1 MPSAKKMHE
10 TDKDKKSEKF
20 ISGRHQEIPVDPAKE
35 FHRTTLAAG
44 AVVWRGDPAN
54 PEIALIHRPHYD
66 DWSLPKGKVDPGESL
81 PTTAAREIEE
91 ETGFHVRLGKLI
103 GKVTYP
109 VQGRT
114 KVVYY
119 WAAFYL
125 SGTYTPNDETDELRW
140 VPIDQAQQLLS
151 YDVDN
156 DVVAKAQKRLQLAP
170 TTRLLYVRHAHA
182 HDRKKWEGDD
192 NLRPLDK
199 KGRRQAEMLVPMLA
213 AYHPTAI
220 YSARPH
226 RCQQT
231 AAPLADELGK
241 DIAINKDFGD
251 EVWEKNPAAAKKAF
265 RRVVED
271 GGVPV
276 IISQGQ
282 TIPGIIEDLAQ
293 QFLKKPQEELKFKK
307 ASVWVLSFNN
317 GELTGAD
324 YLPSPLPVR

>member
-35 FHRTTLAAG
+35 FPRTTLAAG

-156 DVVAKAQKRLQLAP
+156 DVVSKAQKRLQLAP

-199 KGRRQAEMLVPMLA
+199 KGRHQAEMLVPMLA

-251 EVWEKNPAAAKKAF
+251 EAWEKNPAAGKKAF

-282 TIPGIIEDLAQ
+282 TIPGIIEDLAPR
-293 QFLKKPQEELKFKK
+293 FLKKPQEELKFKK

>member
-35 FHRTTLAAG
+35 FPRTTLAAG

-156 DVVAKAQKRLQLAP
+156 DVVSKAQKRLQLAP

-251 EVWEKNPAAAKKAF
+251 EAWEKNPAAAKKAF

-282 TIPGIIEDLAQ
+282 TIPGIIEDLAP
-293 QFLKKPQEELKFKK
+293 QFLKKPQEELKFEK

>member
-1 MPSAKKMHE
+1 M
-10 TDKDKKSEKF
+10 
-20 ISGRHQEIPVDPAKE
+20 
-35 FHRTTLAAG
+35 
-44 AVVWRGDPAN
+44 
-54 PEIALIHRPHYD
+54 
-66 DWSLPKGKVDPGESL
+66 DPGESL

-156 DVVAKAQKRLQLAP
+156 DVVSKAQKRLQLAP

-231 AAPLADELGK
+231 AAPIADELGK

-251 EVWEKNPAAAKKAF
+251 EAWEKNPAAAKKAF

-282 TIPGIIEDLAQ
+282 TIPGIIEDLAP

>member
-1 MPSAKKMHE
+1 MPNIKKMHE
-10 TDKDKKSEKF
+10 TDKDQQHEEF

-44 AVVWRGDPAN
+44 AVIWRGSPQD

-81 PTTAAREIEE
+81 PTTAAREILE
-91 ETGFHVRLGKLI
+91 ETGFSVRLGKLI

-119 WAAFYL
+119 WVAKYL
-125 SGTYTPNDETDELRW
+125 GGTYSANSETDELRW
-140 VPIDQAQQLLS
+140 LPIDEAQDLLS
-151 YDVDN
+151 YDVDTA
-156 DVVAKAQKRLQLAP
+156 VVAKAAKRLRIAP
-170 TTRLLYVRHAHA
+170 ATRVLYVRHARA
-182 HDRKKWEGDD
+182 HERGSWQGDD

-199 KGRRQAEMLVPMLA
+199 KGRRQAEMLVPMLS
-213 AYHPTAI
+213 AYQPTAI
-220 YSARPH
+220 HSALPQ

-241 DIAINKDFGD
+241 DISINKNFGD
-251 EVWEKNPAAAKKAF
+251 EAWENDPEAAKKAF
-265 RRVVED
+265 RRVVND

-276 IISQGQ
+276 IVSQGE
-282 TIPGIIEDLAQ
+282 TIPGIIEDLAPK
-293 QFLKKPQEELKFKK
+293 FLKKPVDKLKFKK

-324 YLPSPLPVR
+324 YLASPLPVR

>member
-35 FHRTTLAAG
+35 FPRTTLAAG

-156 DVVAKAQKRLQLAP
+156 DVVSKAQKRLQLAP

-231 AAPLADELGK
+231 AARLADELGK

-251 EVWEKNPAAAKKAF
+251 EAWEKNPAAAKKAF

-282 TIPGIIEDLAQ
+282 TIPGIIEDLAP
-293 QFLKKPQEELKFKK
+293 QFLKKPQEELQFKK

>member
-20 ISGRHQEIPVDPAKE
+20 ISGRHQEIPVEPAKE
-35 FHRTTLAAG
+35 FPRTTLAAG
-44 AVVWRGDPAN
+44 AVVWRGEPAN

-125 SGTYTPNDETDELRW
+125 NGTYTPNDETDELRW
-140 VPIDQAQQLLS
+140 VPIGQAQQLLS
-151 YDVDN
+151 YDVDT

-170 TTRLLYVRHAHA
+170 TTRVLYVRHAHA

-265 RRVVED
+265 LRVVKD

-282 TIPGIIEDLAQ
+282 TIPGIIEDLAP

>member
-10 TDKDKKSEKF
+10 TDKDKESEKF

-35 FHRTTLAAG
+35 FPRTTLAAG

-119 WAAFYL
+119 WAALYL
-125 SGTYTPNDETDELRW
+125 SGTYRPNDETDELRW
-140 VPIDQAQQLLS
+140 VPIDQAQELLS

-170 TTRLLYVRHAHA
+170 TTRVLYVRHAHA

-251 EVWEKNPAAAKKAF
+251 EAWEKNPAAAKKAF

-282 TIPGIIEDLAQ
+282 TIPGIIEDLAPR
-293 QFLKKPQEELKFKK
+293 FLKKPQEELKFKK

>member
-35 FHRTTLAAG
+35 FPRTTLAAG

-156 DVVAKAQKRLQLAP
+156 DVVSKAQKRLQLAP

-199 KGRRQAEMLVPMLA
+199 KGRRQAEMLVPMLGA
-213 AYHPTAI
+213 FHPTAI

-282 TIPGIIEDLAQ
+282 TIPGIIEDLAPR
-293 QFLKKPQEELKFKK
+293 FLKKPQEELKFKK

>member
-1 MPSAKKMHE
+1 M
-10 TDKDKKSEKF
+10 
-20 ISGRHQEIPVDPAKE
+20 
-35 FHRTTLAAG
+35 
-44 AVVWRGDPAN
+44 
-54 PEIALIHRPHYD
+54 
-66 DWSLPKGKVDPGESL
+66 
-81 PTTAAREIEE
+81 
-91 ETGFHVRLGKLI
+91 
-103 GKVTYP
+103 
-109 VQGRT
+109 
-114 KVVYY
+114 
-119 WAAFYL
+119 
-125 SGTYTPNDETDELRW
+125 
-140 VPIDQAQQLLS
+140 
-151 YDVDN
+151 DN
-156 DVVAKAQKRLQLAP
+156 DVVSKAQKRLQLAP

-251 EVWEKNPAAAKKAF
+251 EAWEKNPAAAKKAF

-282 TIPGIIEDLAQ
+282 TIPGIIEDLAP

-324 YLPSPLPVR
+324 CLPSPLPVR